1 VTESSGVIGA
11 LDIGTNSFHLV
22 IARATHSGFEVI
34 AREKEMVRL
43 GEGSGDMKL
52 LSPEAIERGVIAL
65 RNMRRIADV
74 HGAELR
80 AIATSAV
87 REARNADIFINRALK
102 EASIVVEVIS
112 GVEEARLIHLGV
124 MQAIPLMDTRSI
136 VIDIGG
142 GSTEVVVADGLAQHF
157 VRSFKLG
164 AIRLTTRF
172 FSSNSLH
179 PSATSACRK
188 FLHSTLSPS
197 RKEIIH
203 LAPKIAVVSSGT
215 AEALASMV
223 RILRDGTEPKSMNGF
238 KFTIEELEVVVDLLA
253 QSPTVEMRRQL
264 RGVDASRADIILAGA
279 LILDAVA
286 HEFELQNFI
295 FSDFALREG
304 IILDTLQRTERLD
317 HQHLHQ
323 VSLNSVM
330 RLVERCDDDVAHSKN
345 VARLALELYDSLEQE
360 YDFSPEWRVL
370 LEAASLLANV
380 GLIVSHS
387 KHHLHSY
394 YVIRNSDLVGF
405 TDHEIEL
412 IALIARYHRKGP
424 PKPTHNEFAK
434 LSETEQQLIIF
445 LAGILRVAIGLD
457 RSHDGRVA
465 RLDVEIKK
473 SSVDITVNTSMT
485 QIDALDMNLY
495 AARERQQLLET
506 ALGVPIMFVAVSD
519 D

>member
-1 VTESSGVIGA
+1 
-11 LDIGTNSFHLV
+11 
-22 IARATHSGFEVI
+22 
-34 AREKEMVRL
+34 
-43 GEGSGDMKL
+43 
-52 LSPEAIERGVIAL
+52 
-65 RNMRRIADV
+65 
-74 HGAELR
+74 
-80 AIATSAV
+80 
-87 REARNADIFINRALK
+87 
-102 EASIVVEVIS
+102 
-112 GVEEARLIHLGV
+112 
-124 MQAIPLMDTRSI
+124 
-136 VIDIGG
+136 
-142 GSTEVVVADGLAQHF
+142 
-157 VRSFKLG
+157 
-164 AIRLTTRF
+164 
-172 FSSNSLH
+172 
-179 PSATSACRK
+179 
-188 FLHSTLSPS
+188 
-197 RKEIIH
+197 
-203 LAPKIAVVSSGT
+203 
-215 AEALASMV
+215 MV
-223 RILRDGTEPKSMNGF
+223 RILRDETEPKSMNGF
-238 KFTIEELEVVVDLLA
+238 KFTIKELEVVVDLLA

-279 LILDAVA
+279 LILDAIA

-330 RLVERCDDDVAHSKN
+330 GLVERCDDDVAHSKN
-345 VARLALELYDSLEQE
+345 VARLALELYDSLEKE
-360 YDFSPEWRVL
+360 YDFSPQWRVL

-412 IALIARYHRKGP
+412 VALIARYHRKGP

-457 RSHDGRVA
+457 RSHDGRVT

-485 QIDALDMNLY
+485 QIDALEMNLY

-506 ALGVPIMFVAVSD
+506 ALGVPIMFVSGSD